1 MAILTK
7 SIHVKAPAEEVY
19 NFLNEPTN
27 QVEIWPSLI
36 EIKDLQQL
44 PNGGNK
50 YTWVYK
56 MAGMRFEGKGEDIEV
71 IPFKRITS
79 KNEGGIDSTLT
90 WSFEPESEGTQV
102 TVQADYKVPIPLLGR
117 LAENI
122 IVKQNEHEADVIL
135 KNLKARLEG

>member
-1 MAILTK
+1 MAILSK
-7 SIHVKAPAEEVY
+7 SIHVKALAEEVY
-19 NFLNEPTN
+19 NFLNEPVN

-44 PNGGNK
+44 SNGGNK

-79 KNEGGIDSTLT
+79 ENEGGIDSTIT
-90 WSFEPESEGTQV
+90 WSFEPENEGTQV
-102 TVQADYKVPIPLLGR
+102 TMQADYKVPIPLLGK

-122 IVKQNEHEADVIL
+122 IVKQNEREAEVIL